1 MRKKEKSKNSNN
13 RKSRLGWV
21 VALGFGLLGSFCV
34 VPSVSA
40 QSEAAPSAV
49 SVAEEP
55 DAMAAIEKLLQEE
68 RQTGFSYQREGRPDP
83 FFPFLTQQ
91 IQQAEAAAR
100 EELSGMRR
108 FEPGQL
114 KLVAIVQT
122 ARGPVAMVQ
131 DSAGVG
137 YLLRRGTKIG
147 RVGEVID
154 IVANKVI
161 IQQEAYS
168 LTKEKEYRTV
178 EMVLTKDG
186 DQKP

>member
-1 MRKKEKSKNSNN
+1 MQRRRKKDN
-13 RKSRLGWV
+13 RFRAGRLCVFAAGLSLLLAGYPA
-21 VALGFGLLGSFCV
+21 ALVFAQNEPAG
-34 VPSVSA
+34 VPRA
-40 QSEAAPSAV
+40 G
-49 SVAEEP
+49 EEEHNP
-55 DAMAAIEKLLQEE
+55 MAAIEKLLQEG
-68 RQTGFSYQREGRPDP
+68 TSGSFVYQREGRPDP

-114 KLVAIVQT
+114 ALVAIVQT
-122 ARGPVAMVQ
+122 EKGPVAMVQ

-137 YLLRRGTKIG
+137 YMLRRGTRIG

-154 IVANKVI
+154 IMANKVI

-168 LTKEKEYRTV
+168 LTQEKQYRTV
-178 EMVLTKDG
+178 EMVLKKDG
-186 DQKP
+186 DK